1 MFQLSWRHQLWRL
14 LGFACPERWAM
25 ASRGVHIRPYEMR
38 TVYNNSCWALISWG
52 GRWPWPKYMGY
63 QPPERG
69 WPPDHRFLSKAVRQR
84 WYQAKLKLD
93 GNPYHATEVV
103 YCELMSFYLL
113 STSLVAVPNSTTGS
127 ESEFPPKSK
136 QDCKWWSCRKRHLDP
151 WDTYQYDG
159 LGIWSHICEWFHF
172 LKDGVGSLIL
182 EWNRDIRYLG
192 PLNGIFKVSART
204 ACFLPSN

>member
-25 ASRGVHIRPYEMR
+25 ASRGVHIRWWELCITTLVEPWFRGVEDGHDQN
-38 TVYNNSCWALISWG
+38 TWVINLQNVVGLLIIGFWVKQSGKDGTKQNWSW
-52 GRWPWPKYMGY
+52 MAI
-63 QPPERG
+63 
-69 WPPDHRFLSKAVRQR
+69 H
-84 WYQAKLKLD
+84 
-93 GNPYHATEVV
+93 TMV